1 MFNESKITNAIEV
14 LEYGEKFNEFL
25 DEFNISVSNF
35 VNEFSFSEVIDIIQ
49 TKIILKNICIYFFLD

>member
-1 MFNESKITNAIEV
+1 MFNESKIKNAIEV